1 MTKQITGNSKNKSF
15 TVLVLTAIIFILALP
30 IVFAQ
35 TGLFNTSIA
44 GTFAVA
50 GIIIVVTIIILK
62 EFFKNKS
69 FR

>member
-44 GTFAVA
+44 GTFAVT